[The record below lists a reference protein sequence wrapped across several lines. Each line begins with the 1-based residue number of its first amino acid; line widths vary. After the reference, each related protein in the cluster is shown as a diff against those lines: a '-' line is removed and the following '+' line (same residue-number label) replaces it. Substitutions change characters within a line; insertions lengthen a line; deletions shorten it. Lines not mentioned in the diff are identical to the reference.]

1 MKKLLNELIQ
11 MTDGALKGYLLPQK
25 GHPARIYKA
34 MQYSIFAGGKRLRPV
49 LCLMAA
55 KACGLSYKDALPA
68 ACALEMIHTYSLI
81 HDDLPAMDND
91 DLRRGK
97 PTCHKKFDEATAI
110 LAGDALLTKAFETAL
125 SASENKKTSKTA
137 LRAALEIAKGAGAEG
152 MVGGQM
158 ADIEN
163 EGKKHTK
170 KALLYIHGHK
180 TGSLI
185 TAAVTAGAILAGADT
200 KKEKLFRAF
209 GEKIGLAFQIADD
222 ILDETGDEKKMG
234 KKLRKDSGAGK
245 LTWPAVFGLDES
257 RKKAFKLLFEARQ
270 ILGKIGTGTKGLSA
284 LAELFVNRTH

>member
-1 MKKLLNELIQ
+1 MKKLMNELIE
-11 MTDGALKGYLLPQK
+11 MTDSALKVYLKGQK
-25 GHPARIYKA
+25 RHPARIYKA
-34 MQYSIFAGGKRLRPV
+34 MQYSVFAGGKRLRPV

-81 HDDLPAMDND
+81 HDDLPAMDDD
-91 DLRRGK
+91 DLRRGR

-110 LAGDALLTKAFETAL
+110 LAGDALLTKAFETVL
-125 SASENKKTSKTA
+125 SASANKKTHKTA
-137 LRAALEIAKGAGAEG
+137 LAAAMEIAKGAGAEG

-170 KALLYIHGHK
+170 KALFYIHGHK

-185 TAAVTAGAILAGADT
+185 TASVVSGAVLAGAGPE
-200 KKEKLFRAF
+200 KIKLFRAF

-245 LTWPAVFGLDES
+245 LTWPAVFGLENS
-257 RKKAFKLLFEARQ
+257 RKKAYKLLFEAKE
-270 ILGKIGTGTKGLSA
+270 ILGKIDNTAGLFA
-284 LAELFVNRTH
+284 LADLFVNRTH

>member
-11 MTDGALKGYLLPQK
+11 MTDKALKGYLLPQK

-34 MQYSIFAGGKRLRPV
+34 MQYSVFAGGKRLRPI

-55 KACGLSYKDALPA
+55 KACGLPYKGALPA

-91 DLRRGK
+91 DLRRGR

-110 LAGDALLTKAFETAL
+110 MAGDALLTKAFETAL
-125 SASENKKTSKTA
+125 SASGNKKTHKTA
-137 LRAALEIAKGAGAEG
+137 LAAAMEIAKGAGAEG

-170 KALLYIHGHK
+170 KALFYIHGHK

-185 TAAVTAGAILAGADT
+185 TASVVSGAVLAGAGPE
-200 KKEKLFRAF
+200 KVKLFRTF
-209 GEKIGLAFQIADD
+209 GEKLGLAFQIADD
-222 ILDETGDEKKMG
+222 ILDETGDEKMMG

-245 LTWPAVFGLDES
+245 LTWPAVFGLDNS
-257 RKKAFKLLFEARQ
+257 RKKAYKLLFEAKE
-270 ILGKIGTGTKGLSA
+270 ILGKIDNTAGLCA
-284 LAELFVNRTH
+284 LADMFVNRTH